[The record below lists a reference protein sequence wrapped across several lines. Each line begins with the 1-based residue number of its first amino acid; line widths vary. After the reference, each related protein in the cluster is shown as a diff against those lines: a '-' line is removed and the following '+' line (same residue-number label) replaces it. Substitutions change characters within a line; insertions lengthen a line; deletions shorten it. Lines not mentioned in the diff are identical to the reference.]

1 MPQARD
7 KGSVLHAVHHLTE
20 KVPCSGRVACQMMPV
35 GLDGGWE
42 SGKSYGVFAC
52 LFLRIHVFF
61 RQEAVPIG
69 LS

>member
-1 MPQARD
+1 
-7 KGSVLHAVHHLTE
+7 
-20 KVPCSGRVACQMMPV
+20 MMPV